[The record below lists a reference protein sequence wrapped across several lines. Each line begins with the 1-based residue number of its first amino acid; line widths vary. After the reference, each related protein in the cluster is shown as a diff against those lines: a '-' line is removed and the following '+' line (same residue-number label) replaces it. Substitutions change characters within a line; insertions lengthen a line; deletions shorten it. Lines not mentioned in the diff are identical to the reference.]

1 MVSSALVQSYKV
13 TFAAVW
19 GGGSLPLNVRTPHVD
34 LSFGEADL
42 FPVWEQTS
50 IVSHHSTLV
59 RGSSGQAVHG
69 LDGTGSLLLWQKH
82 LFFLHDSE
90 PGWLQGYMLSPYRE

>member
-1 MVSSALVQSYKV
+1 MQSYKV
-13 TFAAVW
+13 TFAAV
-19 GGGSLPLNVRTPHVD
+19 GGGSLPLNVRTPHVN

-59 RGSSGQAVHG
+59 RGNSGHAVHG
-69 LDGTGSLLLWQKH
+69 LDGIESLLLWAKA
-82 LFFLHDSE
+82 LILPS
-90 PGWLQGYMLSPYRE
+90 